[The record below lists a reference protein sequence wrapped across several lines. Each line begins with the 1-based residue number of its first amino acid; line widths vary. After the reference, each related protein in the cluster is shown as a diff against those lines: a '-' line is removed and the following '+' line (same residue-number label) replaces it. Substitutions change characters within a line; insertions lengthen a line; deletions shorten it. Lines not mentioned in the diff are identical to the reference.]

1 MKREDI
7 EKAAAQISFIE
18 TPDARERFLLRSGFK
33 AGAKWRIDSVWHN
46 SLKDAK
52 PEKQVLVKFT
62 NKLITT
68 FDDVRYLKGIEDMV
82 EEFAYI
88 EDLIQQINE
97 KETYE
102 NRQ

>member
-7 EKAAAQISFIE
+7 FEAASKHYTDMCTCKDSWDE
-18 TPDARERFLLRSGFK
+18 EMYKDGFVD
-33 AGAKWRIDSVWHN
+33 GAKWRIDSVWHK

-82 EEFAYI
+82 EEFAYV
-88 EDLIQQINE
+88 EDLIPNTE
-97 KETYE
+97 E
-102 NRQ
+102 